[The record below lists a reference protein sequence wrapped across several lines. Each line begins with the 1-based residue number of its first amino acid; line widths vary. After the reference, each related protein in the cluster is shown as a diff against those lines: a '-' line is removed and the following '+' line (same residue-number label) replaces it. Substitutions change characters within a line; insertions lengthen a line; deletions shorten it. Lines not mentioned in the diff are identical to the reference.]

1 MIKELNMGIT
11 TDSKPIY
18 KCVLVIDNTQP
29 VSYTHLLEE
38 TREEHYPLKE
48 LNINTLCE
56 SIMEKAKINFKSG
69 VEAVVNVPRVSI
81 KTNAEALQ
89 PILNHLLNNAAD

>member
-1 MIKELNMGIT
+1 MTAIQTYI
-11 TDSKPIY
+11 S
-18 KCVLVIDNTQP
+18 
-29 VSYTHLLEE
+29 LEE

-69 VEAVVNVPRVSI
+69 VEAVVNVPRVNI
-81 KTNAEALQ
+81 KDKCRRIRNVY
-89 PILNHLLNNAAD
+89 